1 MRVRLGGVKM
11 ANLKNEYTD
20 IKNIRHKVQH
30 FTVKTNDFIGRE
42 YLMKELFF
50 ALTKKNKNISA

>member
-1 MRVRLGGVKM
+1 M

-42 YLMKELFF
+42 YLMKELFL